1 MTASKVVLLH
11 KSDSDSPADIE
22 AGKKRERAPG
32 EPHSGAICLATVLKL
47 HKIAADPLQIMR
59 VFAPDGAFDAITL
72 VRAAKRLGVKAR
84 LSKSSDD
91 RLEAL
96 PLPAIME
103 EKDGEFM
110 VLARASGE
118 EALVQRPGGPPMRMT
133 ADSLRKIWTGR
144 VVFVATRSALLSH
157 EAAFGI
163 RWFAKVILK
172 YKRLIGE
179 VLLASFFLQLLG
191 LVTPIFFQVVV
202 DKVLVHQGMTTLDV
216 LAIGL
221 LAVSIFEV
229 LLGGLRTYIFSH
241 TTSRVDVELGAK
253 LFDHLVNLP
262 LRYFESRPVGQTVA
276 RLRELE
282 NVRDFLTG
290 SAVPVLIDAV
300 FTVVF
305 FAVMYM
311 YSPALFWI
319 SFASVPFFI
328 ALSVAITPGL
338 RVRLEEKFQRGAV
351 NQSFLTETVSG
362 IETLKA
368 MAVEPVMRKR
378 WEEQLAAYVRSGFRA
393 VILGAVGG
401 QAVQLITKIVTVAI
415 LWHGATLVIR
425 GELSVGQLVAFNML
439 AGQVNGPIIRLSQ
452 LWQDFQQMRISVD
465 RIGDVLNC
473 PVEPGHNPNR
483 ASLPRIGG
491 AISFDRVAFRYEPGR
506 PEVIRDLSLD
516 IRRGEVIGVVGR
528 SGSGKSTL
536 TKLIQRLYTPERG
549 RVLIDGVDVAMVDAS
564 WLRRQIGVVLQENVM
579 FRGTVRDNIALSDPA
594 MPIDQIV
601 KAAQVAGA
609 HDFILEMSDGYD
621 TMLEERGGNLSG
633 GQRQRLAIAR
643 ALAAG
648 PPVLI
653 LDEATSA
660 LHYESERIIQDN
672 MKKICA
678 GRSVIIVAHRLS
690 TVRRADRI
698 IVMDRGSI
706 VESGPHDVLLAKG
719 GVYAELHRHQSG
731 E

>member
-1 MTASKVVLLH
+1 
-11 KSDSDSPADIE
+11 
-22 AGKKRERAPG
+22 
-32 EPHSGAICLATVLKL
+32 
-47 HKIAADPLQIMR
+47 
-59 VFAPDGAFDAITL
+59 
-72 VRAAKRLGVKAR
+72 
-84 LSKSSDD
+84 
-91 RLEAL
+91 
-96 PLPAIME
+96 
-103 EKDGEFM
+103 
-110 VLARASGE
+110 
-118 EALVQRPGGPPMRMT
+118 
-133 ADSLRKIWTGR
+133 
-144 VVFVATRSALLSH
+144 LLSH

-172 YKRLIGE
+172 YQRLIGE

-191 LVTPIFFQVVV
+191 LATPIFFQVIV
-202 DKVLVHQGMTTLDV
+202 DKVLVHQGITTLDV

-221 LAVSIFEV
+221 LVVGIFEV

-290 SAVPVLIDAV
+290 SAVTVLIDTL

-305 FAVMYM
+305 FAVMYL

-328 ALSVAITPGL
+328 AISIAITPGL
-338 RVRLEEKFQRGAV
+338 RTRLEEKFQRGAV

-368 MAVEPVMRKR
+368 MAIEPIMRKR

-393 VILGAVGG
+393 VLLGAIGG
-401 QAVQLITKIVTVAI
+401 QAVQLITKVVNVAI
-415 LWHGATLVIR
+415 LWYGATLVIR

-439 AGQVNGPIIRLSQ
+439 AGQVYGPIIRLSQ

-483 ASLPRIGG
+483 ASLPPISG
-491 AISFDRVAFRYEPGR
+491 AITFDRVTFRYDAGR
-506 PEVIRDLSLD
+506 TEVIRDLSFE
-516 IRRGEVIGVVGR
+516 IRKGEVIGVVGR

-536 TKLIQRLYTPERG
+536 TKLVQRLYTPEQG

-579 FRGTVRDNIALSDPA
+579 FRGSVRENIALSDPA
-594 MPIDQIV
+594 MPIEQIV
-601 KAAQVAGA
+601 KAAQLAGA

-643 ALAAG
+643 ALAAS

-660 LHYESERIIQDN
+660 LDYESERIIQDN
-672 MKKICA
+672 LKKICA

-698 IVMDRGSI
+698 IVMDRGAI
-706 VESGPHDVLLAKG
+706 VEAGSHSALLANN
-719 GVYAELHRHQSG
+719 GVYADLHRYQNG

>member
-1 MTASKVVLLH
+1 MRMTINDGILSH
-11 KSDSDSPADIE
+11 QDIE
-22 AGKKRERAPG
+22 VSARDVNLDQASDA
-32 EPHSGAICLATVLKL
+32 PHSGAICLATILHL
-47 HKIAADPLQIMR
+47 HKIAADPVQIMR
-59 VFAPDGAFDAITL
+59 IYAPDGMFDAMTL
-72 VRAAKRLGVKAR
+72 VRAAKRLGIKAR
-84 LSKSSDD
+84 LSTSSVD
-91 RLEAL
+91 RLASL
-96 PLPAIME
+96 PLPAIIE
-103 EKDGEFM
+103 ETNGEFM

-118 EALVQRPGGPPMRMT
+118 EALVQRPGDVPMRLT
-133 ADSLRKIWTGR
+133 ASALREIWTGR
-144 VVFVATRSALLSH
+144 VVFFATRSALLSH
-157 EAAFGI
+157 EAAFGV
-163 RWFAKVILK
+163 RWFANVILK
-172 YKRLIGE
+172 YRRLIGE

-191 LVTPIFFQVVV
+191 LVTPIFFQVIV
-202 DKVLVHQGMTTLDV
+202 DKVLVHQGITTLDV

-221 LAVSIFEV
+221 LVVGIFEI

-290 SAVPVLIDAV
+290 SAVTVLIDTL

-305 FAVMYM
+305 FAVMYL

-328 ALSVAITPGL
+328 AISIAITPGL
-338 RVRLEEKFQRGAV
+338 RTRLEEKFQRGAV

-368 MAVEPVMRKR
+368 MAIEPIMRKR

-393 VILGAVGG
+393 VLLGAIGG
-401 QAVQLITKIVTVAI
+401 QAVQLITKVVNVAI
-415 LWHGATLVIR
+415 LWYGATLVIR

-439 AGQVNGPIIRLSQ
+439 AGQVYGPILRLSQ

-483 ASLPRIGG
+483 ASLPPISG
-491 AISFDRVAFRYEPGR
+491 AITFDRVTFRYDAGGT
-506 PEVIRDLSLD
+506 EVIRDLSFE

-536 TKLIQRLYTPERG
+536 TKLVQRLYTPEQG
-549 RVLIDGVDVAMVDAS
+549 RVLVDGVDVAMVDAS

-579 FRGTVRDNIALSDPA
+579 FRGSVRENIALSDPA

-601 KAAQVAGA
+601 KAAQLAGA

-643 ALAAG
+643 ALAAS

-660 LHYESERIIQDN
+660 LDYESERIIQDN
-672 MKKICA
+672 LKKICA

-698 IVMDRGSI
+698 IVMDRGAI
-706 VESGPHDVLLAKG
+706 VEAGSHSALLANN
-719 GVYAELHRHQSG
+719 GVYADLHRYQNG

>member
-1 MTASKVVLLH
+1 MRMTINDGILSH
-11 KSDSDSPADIE
+11 QDIE
-22 AGKKRERAPG
+22 VSERDVNLDQASDA
-32 EPHSGAICLATVLKL
+32 PHSGAICLATILHL
-47 HKIAADPLQIMR
+47 HKIAADPVQIMR
-59 VFAPDGAFDAITL
+59 IYAPDGMFDAMTL
-72 VRAAKRLGVKAR
+72 VRAAKRLGIKAR
-84 LSKSSDD
+84 LSTSSVD
-91 RLEAL
+91 RLASL
-96 PLPAIME
+96 PLPAIIE
-103 EKDGEFM
+103 ETNGEFM

-118 EALVQRPGGPPMRMT
+118 EALVQRPGDVPMRLT
-133 ADSLRKIWTGR
+133 ASALREIWTGR
-144 VVFVATRSALLSH
+144 VVFFATRSALLSH
-157 EAAFGI
+157 EAAFGV
-163 RWFAKVILK
+163 RWFANVILK
-172 YKRLIGE
+172 YRRLIGE

-191 LVTPIFFQVVV
+191 LVTPIFFQVIV
-202 DKVLVHQGMTTLDV
+202 DKVLVHQGITTLDV

-221 LAVSIFEV
+221 LVVGIFEI

-290 SAVPVLIDAV
+290 SAVTVLIDTL

-305 FAVMYM
+305 FAVMYL

-328 ALSVAITPGL
+328 AISIAITPGL
-338 RVRLEEKFQRGAV
+338 RTRLEEKFQRGAV

-368 MAVEPVMRKR
+368 MAIEPIMRKR

-393 VILGAVGG
+393 VLLGAIGG
-401 QAVQLITKIVTVAI
+401 QAVQLITKVVNVAI
-415 LWHGATLVIR
+415 LWYGATLVIR

-439 AGQVNGPIIRLSQ
+439 AGQVYGPIIRLSQ

-483 ASLPRIGG
+483 ASLPPISG
-491 AISFDRVAFRYEPGR
+491 AITFDRVTFRYDAGR
-506 PEVIRDLSLD
+506 TEVIRDLSFE

-536 TKLIQRLYTPERG
+536 TKLVQRLYTPEQG
-549 RVLIDGVDVAMVDAS
+549 RVLVDGVDVAMVDAS

-579 FRGTVRDNIALSDPA
+579 FRGSVRENIALSDPA

-601 KAAQVAGA
+601 KAAQLAGA

-643 ALAAG
+643 ALAAS

-660 LHYESERIIQDN
+660 LDYESERIIQDN
-672 MKKICA
+672 LKKICA

-698 IVMDRGSI
+698 IVMDRGAI
-706 VESGPHDVLLAKG
+706 VEAGSHSALLANN
-719 GVYAELHRHQSG
+719 GVYADLHRYQNG

>member
-1 MTASKVVLLH
+1 
-11 KSDSDSPADIE
+11 
-22 AGKKRERAPG
+22 
-32 EPHSGAICLATVLKL
+32 
-47 HKIAADPLQIMR
+47 
-59 VFAPDGAFDAITL
+59 
-72 VRAAKRLGVKAR
+72 
-84 LSKSSDD
+84 
-91 RLEAL
+91 
-96 PLPAIME
+96 
-103 EKDGEFM
+103 
-110 VLARASGE
+110 
-118 EALVQRPGGPPMRMT
+118 
-133 ADSLRKIWTGR
+133 
-144 VVFVATRSALLSH
+144 LLSH

-172 YKRLIGE
+172 YQRLIGE
-179 VLLASFFLQLLG
+179 VLLASFFLQLLA
-191 LVTPIFFQVVV
+191 LATPIFFQVIV
-202 DKVLVHQGMTTLDV
+202 DKVLVHQGITTLDV

-221 LAVSIFEV
+221 LAVGVFEI

-290 SAVPVLIDAV
+290 SAVTVLIDSL

-305 FAVMYM
+305 FAVMYL

-328 ALSVAITPGL
+328 AISLAITPGL
-338 RVRLEEKFQRGAV
+338 RTRLEEKFQRGAV
-351 NQSFLTETVSG
+351 NQSFLTESVSG

-368 MAVEPVMRKR
+368 MAIEPIMRKR
-378 WEEQLAAYVRSGFRA
+378 WEEQLAAYVRAGFRA
-393 VILGAVGG
+393 TLLGAIGG
-401 QAVQLITKIVTVAI
+401 QAVQLITKVVNVAI
-415 LWHGATLVIR
+415 LWYGATLVIR

-483 ASLPRIGG
+483 ASLPSISG
-491 AISFDRVAFRYEPGR
+491 AITFDRVTFRYEAGR
-506 PEVIRDLSLD
+506 TEVIRDLSLK

-536 TKLIQRLYTPERG
+536 TKLVQRLYTPEQG
-549 RVLIDGVDVAMVDAS
+549 CVLIDGVDIAMVDAS

-579 FRGTVRDNIALSDPA
+579 FRGSVRENIALSDPA
-594 MPIDQIV
+594 MPIDQITN
-601 KAAQVAGA
+601 AAQLAGA

-643 ALAAG
+643 ALAAS

-660 LHYESERIIQDN
+660 LDYESERIIQDN
-672 MKKICA
+672 LKRICA
-678 GRSVIIVAHRLS
+678 ERSVIIVAHRLS

-698 IVMDRGSI
+698 IVMDRGAI
-706 VESGPHDVLLAKG
+706 VEAGTHSELLTID
-719 GVYAELHRHQSG
+719 GVYADLHRYQSG